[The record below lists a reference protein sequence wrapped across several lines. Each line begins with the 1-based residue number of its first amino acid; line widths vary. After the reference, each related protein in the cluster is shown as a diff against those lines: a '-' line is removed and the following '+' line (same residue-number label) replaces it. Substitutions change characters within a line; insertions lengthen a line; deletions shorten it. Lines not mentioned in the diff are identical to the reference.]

1 LITLFCNTMKD
12 RFLFRDEGAALGLPI
27 RMVVLTIVGLAGM
40 TVMLAA
46 LAGVQTTPGALYV
59 MSNTTSFTMNDSTG
73 DSPYI
78 QLTVVDSEDETVPG
92 ASVVVWGP
100 DHRTAKAGTTDVFGQ
115 FVFRLENMSL
125 PTGKSE
131 GYIAVKVM
139 QEGYL
144 DLDEQYL
151 IKVRSI

>member
-1 LITLFCNTMKD
+1 MNK
-12 RFLFRDEGAALGLPI
+12 RGFLRDEGAALGLPI

-46 LAGVQTTPGALYV
+46 LAGIQTTPGVLYV
-59 MSNTTSFTMNDSTG
+59 MSNSTSFSMNGTTG
-73 DSPYI
+73 DSPYML
-78 QLTVVDSEDETVPG
+78 LTVVNSEDEPVQG

-100 DHRTAKAGTTDVFGQ
+100 DHRTAKAGTTDAFGE
-115 FVFRLENMSL
+115 FTFRLENMSL
-125 PTGKSE
+125 PTGKNE

-151 IKVRSI
+151 IKVRST

>member
-1 LITLFCNTMKD
+1 MKI
-12 RFLFRDEGAALGLPI
+12 RCFLRNEGAALGLPI

-46 LAGVQTTPGALYV
+46 LAGVQTTPGVLYV
-59 MSNTTSFTMNDSTG
+59 MSNTTSFSINGSTG

-78 QLTVVDSEDETVPG
+78 RLTVVNSEDEPVPG
-92 ASVVVWGP
+92 ASVVVWAP
-100 DHRTAKAGTTDVFGQ
+100 DHRTAKAGTTDAFGQ
-115 FVFRLENMSL
+115 FVFRLEHMSL

-144 DLDEQYL
+144 DLEEQYL

>member
-1 LITLFCNTMKD
+1 MNK
-12 RFLFRDEGAALGLPI
+12 RGFLRDEGAALGLPI

-46 LAGVQTTPGALYV
+46 LTGIQTTPGVLYV
-59 MSNTTSFTMNDSTG
+59 MSNSTSFSMNDSTG
-73 DSPYI
+73 DSPHI
-78 QLTVVDSEDETVPG
+78 RLTVVNSEDEPVPG

-100 DHRTAKAGTTDVFGQ
+100 DHRTAKAGTTDAFGE
-115 FVFRLENMSL
+115 FTFRLENMSL

-131 GYIAVKVM
+131 GYLAVKVM

-151 IKVRSI
+151 IKVRST

>member
-1 LITLFCNTMKD
+1 MNYRGFSKD
-12 RFLFRDEGAALGLPI
+12 ETAALGLPI
-27 RMVVLTIVGLAGM
+27 RMVVLTIVGLAGV

-46 LAGVQTTPGALYV
+46 LAGIQTTPGMLYV
-59 MSNTTSFTMNDSTG
+59 MSNSTSFSMNGTTG
-73 DSPYI
+73 ASPHI
-78 QLTVVDSEDETVPG
+78 LLKVVNSEDEPVPG

-100 DHRTAKAGTTDVFGQ
+100 DHRTAKAGTTDAFGE
-115 FVFRLENMSL
+115 FTFRLENMSL
-125 PTGKSE
+125 PTGKNE

>member
-1 LITLFCNTMKD
+1 MKT
-12 RFLFRDEGAALGLPI
+12 RCFLGDEEAALGLPI

-40 TVMLAA
+40 TAMLAA
-46 LAGVQTTPGALYV
+46 LAGIQATPGVLYV
-59 MSNTTSFTMNDSTG
+59 MSNTTSFSMNGSTG

-78 QLTVVDSEDETVPG
+78 QLTVVNSEDEPVPG

-100 DHRTAKAGTTDVFGQ
+100 DHRTAKAGTTDAFGE
-115 FVFRLENMSL
+115 FVLRLENMSL